1 VNCPWCKKE
10 VKEEESYEEKFC
22 SESHY
27 NCYESRQERIITG
40 QAFTEKEMKTLENFY
55 NGVYQ

>member
-1 VNCPWCKKE
+1 MRCLWCSKE
-10 VKEEESYEEKFC
+10 VKEKDIYEEKFC

-27 NCYESRQERIITG
+27 KLHENRQERIATG
-40 QAFTEKEMKTLENFY
+40 DAFTEKEMKSLRNFY

>member
-1 VNCPWCKKE
+1 MNCPWCKKE
-10 VKEEESYEEKFC
+10 VKEEDSYEEKFC

-27 NCYESRQERIITG
+27 KSWENRQERIATG
-40 QAFTEKEMKTLENFY
+40 QAYTQDEFNIINNFY